1 MFLTLLISL
10 LAFFS
15 VQRVELLGS
24 ESLSA
29 DSLKEQLLDFLPT
42 DYEGKGLRGSKCV
55 YGGGLFLSD
64 PKIFVA
70 ISFSVPDNVWIS
82 LSKELEKEGGVFVLR
97 GLPNNSF
104 SELAAKLLSLK
115 KSGVNAAIQ
124 LNPIFFQTHQI
135 TNVPAFIVKAGDE
148 FNKISGNISLKSA
161 LEKMLLK
168 GLKND

>member
-1 MFLTLLISL
+1 M
-10 LAFFS
+10 
-15 VQRVELLGS
+15 
-24 ESLSA
+24 
-29 DSLKEQLLDFLPT
+29 
-42 DYEGKGLRGSKCV
+42 
-55 YGGGLFLSD
+55 
-64 PKIFVA
+64 
-70 ISFSVPDNVWIS
+70 
-82 LSKELEKEGGVFVLR
+82 SKELEKEGGVFVLR